1 MAEYIA
7 FIHKD
12 ASSDFGASFPDFP
25 GAITAAA
32 TLEELRVQAEEVLAF
47 HIEGM
52 IEDGEPVPDPASLD
66 AITQLPD
73 YRDAVA
79 ILAVHAPERSAA
91 TVRVNI
97 TLPEPVLKRIDR
109 QAAKH
114 GLTRSAFLVR
124 AALKNIDAET

>member
-7 FIHKD
+7 IIHKD
-12 ASSDFGASFPDFP
+12 AGSDFGASFPDFP
-25 GAITAAA
+25 GAVTAAA
-32 TLEELRVQAEEVLAF
+32 TLEELRVPAEEVLAL

-66 AITQLPD
+66 AVAQLAD

-79 ILAVHAPERSAA
+79 ILAVHAAERSTA

-97 TLPEPVLKRIDR
+97 TLPEAMLKRIDR
-109 QAAKH
+109 QAAKK

-124 AALKNIDAET
+124 AAMQDIDAES

>member
-12 ASSDFGASFPDFP
+12 AGSDFGASFPDFP
-25 GAITAAA
+25 GAVTAAA
-32 TLEELRVQAEEVLAF
+32 TLEELRGQAEEVLAL

-52 IEDGEPVPDPASLD
+52 VEDGEPIPDPATLD
-66 AITQLPD
+66 VAAQHPD

-79 ILAVHAPERSAA
+79 ILAVHAPEKSAA

-97 TLPEPVLKRIDR
+97 TLPEPMLKRIDR

-114 GLTRSAFLVR
+114 GLTRSTFLVR
-124 AALKNIDAET
+124 AAMQKIDAET